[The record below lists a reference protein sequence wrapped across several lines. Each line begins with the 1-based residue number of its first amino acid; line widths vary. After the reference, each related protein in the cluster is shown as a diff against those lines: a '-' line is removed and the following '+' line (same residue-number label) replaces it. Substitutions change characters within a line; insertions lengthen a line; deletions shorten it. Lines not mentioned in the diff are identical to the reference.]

1 MPTRT
6 FVLSSDSFSEQ
17 PASDFSLEKYEKA
30 LNAAQLEAVRAT
42 QGAVLAIA
50 GAGTG
55 KTKTLTYRVAYL
67 VESGVPAHSILLLT
81 FTRRAAEEMMNRA
94 AALAGVQCAH
104 IQGGT
109 FHAYAHKLLRQY
121 GAHIKLADNFTV
133 LDQSNAED
141 VIDIVRTA
149 LGYHKTSAAIAQKRF
164 PKKHALQSI
173 ISAAANRHLSIE
185 AVLETAYPHFLSLV
199 DDIKRIAAAYR
210 DYKRA
215 NALVD
220 YDDLLTL
227 TVELLTELPDVRAR
241 ISGALRYI
249 MVDEYQDTNIMQANL
264 VRLLS
269 ETHGNVMAVGDDA
282 QSIYS
287 FRGANY
293 RNILD
298 FPKQFANCRIIKLE
312 ENYRS
317 TSRILDF
324 ANAVIAQ
331 AKEKFSKRLYTT
343 TKPNGEY
350 PAIVHAPNELFQSK
364 FIAQRILELREEG
377 VALSHIAVLMRN
389 GRDSFD
395 LELELR
401 RRNIPFVKYGGQ
413 KITEAAHIKDFVAY
427 LKLLRNPKDALSWNR
442 ILQLLRGI
450 GPKTAQGIAE
460 WIKTAPDP
468 YRVDTASVSPKY
480 LESLRQLANLFATLN
495 ASQTSLMDKAARI
508 YDYYLPLMRERYFED
523 YPKRQKDL
531 ENFLAILLNYASL
544 DALLADLALDPIDL
558 SAMETTASQKDESP
572 LVLSTIH
579 SAKGLEWTAVF
590 LLNALDGIL
599 PSRFAVGSAEQLD
612 EELRLL
618 YVALTRAK
626 DYLYISYPIVCSGF
640 GQEDY
645 FGNPSRFL
653 SALPEELYEK
663 ILLVK
668 SNVMPNAL
676 NAPARQLEKKNAPS
690 SKEEGAPDDSPF

>member
-6 FVLSSDSFSEQ
+6 FILSNDSFAEQ
-17 PASDFSLEKYEKA
+17 PASCVRLERYEKD
-30 LNAAQLEAVRAT
+30 LNAAQLEAVRTT

-67 VESGVPAHSILLLT
+67 IESGVPAQSILLLT

-94 AALAGVQCAH
+94 AALAGVQSAQ
-104 IQGGT
+104 ILGGT

-121 GAHIKLADNFTV
+121 GSHIKLPDNFTV
-133 LDQSNAED
+133 LDQSDAED

-149 LGYHKTSAAIAQKRF
+149 LGYHKKTLTQKRF
-164 PKKHALQSI
+164 PKKNTLQSI
-173 ISAAANRHLSIE
+173 ISAAANRNLSIE
-185 AVLETAYPHFLSLV
+185 AILEESYPHFLSLAE
-199 DDIKRIAAAYR
+199 DIKKVAAAYR
-210 DYKRA
+210 EYKRT

-227 TVELLTELPDVRAR
+227 TAELLMEYPDVRAR
-241 ISGALRYI
+241 ISSALRYI
-249 MVDEYQDTNIMQANL
+249 MVDEYQDTNKVQAEM
-264 VRLLS
+264 VRLLC
-269 ETHGNVMAVGDDA
+269 EVHGNVMAVGDDA

-287 FRGANY
+287 FRGADY
-293 RNILD
+293 RNILN
-298 FPKQFANCRIIKLE
+298 FPKQFENCRIIKLE

-317 TSRILDF
+317 TSRILELT
-324 ANAVIAQ
+324 NAVIAQ
-331 AKEKFSKRLYTT
+331 AKEKFAKRLYTT
-343 TKPNGEY
+343 TKLDGEY
-350 PAIVHAPNELFQSK
+350 PAIVHAPNEILQSK

-377 VALSHIAVLMRN
+377 IALNQMAVLMRN
-389 GRDSFD
+389 SRDSFD

-427 LKLLRNPKDALSWNR
+427 LKLLHNPKDVLSWNR
-442 ILQLLRGI
+442 ILKLLPGI
-450 GPKTAQGIAE
+450 GPKTAQDITE

-468 YRVDTASVSPKY
+468 YRVDTANLSPKY
-480 LESLRQLANLFATLN
+480 LEALRQLAELFATLTTWQSN
-495 ASQTSLMDKAARI
+495 LIDKAEKI
-508 YDYYLPLMRERYFED
+508 YEYYLPLMRERYFED

-531 ENFLAILLNYASL
+531 ENFLAILLNYTSL
-544 DALLADLALDPIDL
+544 EELLADLALDPIDL
-558 SAMETTASQKDESP
+558 SAMETRAVQKDEAP

-590 LLNALDGIL
+590 LINALDGIL
-599 PSRFAVGSAEQLD
+599 PSRYAVGSAEQLD

-640 GQEDY
+640 AQEEY

-653 SALPEELYEK
+653 AALPEELYEK
-663 ILLVK
+663 LLLLK
-668 SNVMPNAL
+668 ANTPPSAL
-676 NAPARQLEKKNAPS
+676 SAPARQLEEKKSASSQESNAQ
-690 SKEEGAPDDSPF
+690 DDLPF